1 MNSLE
6 RHLRSEMLLGKT
18 NRFEME
24 TYLSRGLLTA
34 VIGTRNDRGERKG
47 EIEVAI
53 DGNKVELLRAKFGV
67 QKREAVR
74 HIRVANG
81 KVLISYEDGRT
92 VEQTKAN
99 VFGFELEAEV
109 A

>member
-6 RHLRSEMLLGKT
+6 RHLRSEMLLGNT

-24 TYLSRGLLTA
+24 TFLSRGQLTA
-34 VIGTRNDRGERKG
+34 VVGTRNDKGERKG
-47 EIEVAI
+47 EMEVAI
-53 DGNKVELLRAKFGV
+53 DGDKVELLRAKFGI

-74 HIRVANG
+74 HIRVVNG

-92 VEQTKAN
+92 VEQQKAGT
-99 VFGFELEAEV
+99 FGFELEV